1 MFVAAMNYLAYCEL
15 IFQDWKSNRLPSKD
29 PLFEMEVVPEPYL
42 LFGSAEKP
50 LYQLLTN
57 PGTGMPDVQS
67 HSVVERLGV
76 KTEKCRGHRIERFF
90 DAFNL
95 ESLE

>member
-42 LFGSAEKP
+42 LYGSAEKQ

-57 PGTGMPDVQS
+57 PGTGMPHIQS
-67 HSVVERLGV
+67 HSAVKMLGV
-76 KTEKCRGHRIERFF
+76 KTYKSRGHRIE
-90 DAFNL
+90 
-95 ESLE
+95 SIY